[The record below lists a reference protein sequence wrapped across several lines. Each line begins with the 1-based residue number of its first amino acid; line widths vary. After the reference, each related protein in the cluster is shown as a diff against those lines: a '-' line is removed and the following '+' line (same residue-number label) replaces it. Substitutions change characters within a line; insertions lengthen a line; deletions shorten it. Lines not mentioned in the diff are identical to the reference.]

1 MKQKES
7 GSMKRNRIIA
17 NTIVHIIL
25 TVMSIVWLFPVV
37 WIIMES
43 FNAKPA
49 AGSNSFF
56 PTSGLSLDSYITL
69 LTDNRQFMFVKWF
82 GNTFFLA
89 VGTCL
94 LSTFYVLCV
103 SYSLSRLRFK
113 ARKGLMNVGLILN
126 MFPGFM
132 SMIAVYSILNT
143 VNMVEKL
150 TPLIFVYSAG
160 QALNYHIAKGFFDTI
175 PRAVDEAARIDGAT
189 RWQIFTKI
197 TIPMSKPILIYTVLT
212 SFMAPWLDFI
222 FAKFMLG
229 TKYDK
234 YTVAIG
240 LWTMMQK
247 EYISEWYGRFTA
259 GAVLVSIPISL
270 LFIFMQKYYVE
281 GMSSGAVKG

>member
-1 MKQKES
+1 
-7 GSMKRNRIIA
+7 
-17 NTIVHIIL
+17 
-25 TVMSIVWLFPVV
+25 MSIVWLFPVV
-37 WIIMES
+37 WIILES
-43 FNAKPA
+43 FNAKPDS
-49 AGSNSFF
+49 GSSSFF
-56 PTSGLSLDSYITL
+56 PQHGFSLESYRVL
-69 LTDNRQFMFVKWF
+69 LTDNRQFMFTRWF
-82 GNTFFLA
+82 GNTFLVA
-89 VGTCL
+89 LGTCL

-103 SYSLSRLRFK
+103 SYTLSRLRFK
-113 ARKGLMNVGLILN
+113 GRKGLMNVGLILN

-143 VNMVEKL
+143 VNLVEKL

-229 TKYDK
+229 TKYEK
-234 YTVAIG
+234 YTIATG

-247 EYISEWYGRFTA
+247 EYIRTWYGRFTA

>member
-1 MKQKES
+1 MKQKETR
-7 GSMKRNRIIA
+7 SMRQNRFIA
-17 NTIVHIIL
+17 NTVVHTIL
-25 TVMSIVWLFPVV
+25 TIMSIVWLFPVV
-37 WIIMES
+37 WIILES
-43 FNAKPA
+43 FNAKPDS
-49 AGSNSFF
+49 GSSSFF
-56 PTSGLSLDSYITL
+56 PQHGLSLESYRVL
-69 LTDNRQFMFVKWF
+69 LTDNRQFMFTRWF
-82 GNTFFLA
+82 GNTFLVA
-89 VGTCL
+89 LGTCL

-103 SYSLSRLRFK
+103 SYTLSRLRFK
-113 ARKGLMNVGLILN
+113 GRKGLMNVGLILN

-143 VNMVEKL
+143 VNLVEKL

-229 TKYDK
+229 TKYEK
-234 YTVAIG
+234 YTIATG

-247 EYISEWYGRFTA
+247 EYIRTWYGRFTA

>member
-1 MKQKES
+1 MKQKET
-7 GSMKRNRIIA
+7 GSMRRNRIIA
-17 NTIVHIIL
+17 NTVVHTIL
-25 TVMSIVWLFPVV
+25 TIMSIVWLFPVV
-37 WIIMES
+37 WIILES
-43 FNAKPA
+43 FNAKPDS
-49 AGSNSFF
+49 GSSSFF
-56 PTSGLSLDSYITL
+56 PQHGLSLESYRVL
-69 LTDNRQFMFVKWF
+69 LTDNRQFMFTRWF
-82 GNTFFLA
+82 GNTFLVA
-89 VGTCL
+89 LGTCL

-103 SYSLSRLRFK
+103 SYTLSRLRFK
-113 ARKGLMNVGLILN
+113 GRKGLMNVGLILN

-143 VNMVEKL
+143 VNLVEKL

-229 TKYDK
+229 TKYEK
-234 YTVAIG
+234 YTIATG

-247 EYISEWYGRFTA
+247 EYIRTWYGRFTA

>member
-1 MKQKES
+1 MKQKET
-7 GSMKRNRIIA
+7 GSMRQNRLIA
-17 NTIVHIIL
+17 NTIVHTIL
-25 TVMSIVWLFPVV
+25 TIMSIVWLFPVV
-37 WIIMES
+37 WIILES
-43 FNAKPA
+43 FNAKPDS
-49 AGSNSFF
+49 GSSSFF
-56 PTSGLSLDSYITL
+56 PQHGFSLESYRVL
-69 LTDNRQFMFVKWF
+69 LTDNRQFMFTRWF
-82 GNTFFLA
+82 GNTFLVA
-89 VGTCL
+89 LGTCL

-103 SYSLSRLRFK
+103 SYTLSRLRFK
-113 ARKGLMNVGLILN
+113 GRKGLMNVGLILN

-143 VNMVEKL
+143 VNLVEKL

-229 TKYDK
+229 TKYEK
-234 YTVAIG
+234 YTIATG

-247 EYISEWYGRFTA
+247 EYIRTWYGRFTA